1 MKPSL
6 SSIEPGITPV
16 DASTLP
22 TALKAVAFWAAVVL
36 PFATLGVLA
45 NGLDSNT
52 QYVLLAG
59 LLVANVLALVVGHD
73 YRT

>member
-6 SSIEPGITPV
+6 SSTELEVTPV
-16 DASTLP
+16 DVASLP
-22 TALKAVAFWAAVVL
+22 TALKAVAFWAAVIL

-45 NGLDSNT
+45 NGLDST
-52 QYVLLAG
+52 SQYAILTV